1 MSKGLSLKEI
11 SVPTVISI
19 VLLVLGNKIPPML
32 GALQVAWQEDRQPA
46 SGVAINGGGRAPAI
60 KAAYAMANR
69 LRAMSSWPSG
79 ETDQVPANPVQ
90 PFVASQSTR
99 NHFAFV

>member
-46 SGVAINGGGRAPAI
+46 SGVAINGAGGASAI
-60 KAAYAMANR
+60 KAAHAIVA
-69 LRAMSSWPSG
+69 
-79 ETDQVPANPVQ
+79 VQ
-90 PFVASQSTR
+90 PFATSQSTR